1 MFKNSSFL
9 VPNFETLCLQKCP
22 ATIILEEWVIEVM
35 EMSNPN
41 RPLCSSL
48 NSLKPSSHQG
58 PPHCILTDL
67 PFFEMAGND
76 FNPQNYSV
84 YKQSIFFF
92 KKTSHNTFYLVHWN
106 PNDNRYVLDHILLLN
121 LFLLFRYLISIDGF
135 QIFKLS
141 CTKCLY
147 YF

>member
-1 MFKNSSFL
+1 MVNQTNDFLTYSTCILKINSYNHIPCTHSSKVLMIQKKKHHGCINLISLYHFKDLSYVQKFLTPSSWFW
-9 VPNFETLCLQKCP
+9 NLCLQKCP
-22 ATIILEEWVIEVM
+22 ATIILEEWVTEVM
-35 EMSNPN
+35 EMSSPN

-84 YKQSIFFF
+84 YK
-92 KKTSHNTFYLVHWN
+92 
-106 PNDNRYVLDHILLLN
+106 
-121 LFLLFRYLISIDGF
+121 
-135 QIFKLS
+135 
-141 CTKCLY
+141 
-147 YF
+147 